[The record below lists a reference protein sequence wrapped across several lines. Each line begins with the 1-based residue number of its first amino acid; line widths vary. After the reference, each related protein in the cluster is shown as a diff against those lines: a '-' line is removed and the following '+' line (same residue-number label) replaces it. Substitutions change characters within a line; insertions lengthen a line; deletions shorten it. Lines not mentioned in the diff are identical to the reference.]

1 MDKDFLDNPE
11 EFWRTSLSQYRKIVG
26 KPEAVD
32 PVENIKQIDR
42 EGVITNSI
50 ACVNRVVD
58 HLATAISP
66 VCGTRIWPTDT
77 S

>member
-1 MDKDFLDNPE
+1 MNKDLLDNPD
-11 EFWRTSLSQYRKIVG
+11 EFWKTSLSQYRKIVG
-26 KPEAVD
+26 KPEAID

-50 ACVNRVVD
+50 ASVNQVVD
-58 HLATAISP
+58 RLASAISP
-66 VCGTRIWPTDT
+66 VCGISICPTRR